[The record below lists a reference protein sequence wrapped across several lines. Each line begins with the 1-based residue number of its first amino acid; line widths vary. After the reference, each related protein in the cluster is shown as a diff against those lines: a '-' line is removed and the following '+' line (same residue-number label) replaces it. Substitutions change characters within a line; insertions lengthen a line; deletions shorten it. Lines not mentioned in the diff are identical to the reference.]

1 MYTTLTHELYHRQL
15 LECLYTDLA
24 IRVKIARVIRTAN
37 CWFDSITNSLS
48 GLSTL
53 AAMTWFAE
61 PRSTNVWV
69 MVGHETQS
77 QAHVKHEKLI
87 TLGSSR
93 STQLLGDGRRLE
105 NYSTH
110 AATRDYMSLHEC
122 NLGRCSSSNIPRGQ
136 STTPISSTML
146 LRRLATN
153 IDSFLAVSIYGT
165 IAACPSSPCSVT
177 ATRRS
182 HLTNSSAAGS
192 LFTLGSEG
200 YSLLPIPFTFDL

>member
-1 MYTTLTHELYHRQL
+1 MYTTLTHELYRRQL

-24 IRVKIARVIRTAN
+24 IRVKIARVVRTTE
-37 CWFDSITNSLS
+37 SITNSLS

-53 AAMTWFAE
+53 AAMTWAAE

-105 NYSTH
+105 NYSIH
-110 AATRDYMSLHEC
+110 MQPHE
-122 NLGRCSSSNIPRGQ
+122 
-136 STTPISSTML
+136 TT
-146 LRRLATN
+146 
-153 IDSFLAVSIYGT
+153 
-165 IAACPSSPCSVT
+165 CPFTSVT
-177 ATRRS
+177 LADARAVTFQGASAQQHLSQVRCCYVAWLRISTRFS
-182 HLTNSSAAGS
+182 PSA
-192 LFTLGSEG
+192 FTVQ
-200 YSLLPIPFTFDL
+200 